1 MFSKT
6 VFPRMMVALFVILLS
21 MVATAQVPVNFSPQS
36 YTNGKGDT
44 LYYRQLTPDANPKR
58 HYPLVIFLHGSG
70 ERGNDNIAQLKWGV
84 MNFATEQNMLKY
96 PAVIIA
102 PQCPASTSWTGPG
115 NSRTASTAPM
125 TASPTRPMELL
136 LDLIKKIKAEG
147 KIDTS
152 RIYITGLSMG
162 GFGTFDAIEREPG
175 LFAAAVPV
183 CGGGDPA
190 KAAALAKLP
199 MWIFTGSEDPAVNPE
214 FSLNML
220 EALWKAGARPG
231 FTMLPEVGHFS
242 WLGAYTDPLM
252 IEWLFR
258 QHK

>member
-1 MFSKT
+1 MHR
-6 VFPRMMVALFVILLS
+6 RMIPCKLLIALAGLCLYCKVQ
-21 MVATAQVPVNFSPQS
+21 AQLPGNFSPQF

-44 LYYRQLTPDANPKR
+44 LRYRQLIPDANPKR
-58 HYPLVIFLHGSG
+58 HYPLLIFLHGSG
-70 ERGNDNIAQLKWGV
+70 ERGADNISQLKWGV
-84 MNFATEQNMLKY
+84 MNFATEQNQLKY

-102 PQCPASTSWTGPG
+102 PQCPANNGWTDPG
-115 NSRTASTAPM
+115 NDRSATMAPF
-125 TASPTRPMELL
+125 APNPTKPMELL
-136 LDLIKKIKAEG
+136 LVLVKKIRAEG
-147 KIDTS
+147 QIDTS

-190 KAAALAKLP
+190 KAGTLAKLP

-231 FTMLPEVGHFS
+231 FTMLPEVGHFA

-252 IEWLFR
+252 MEWLFR